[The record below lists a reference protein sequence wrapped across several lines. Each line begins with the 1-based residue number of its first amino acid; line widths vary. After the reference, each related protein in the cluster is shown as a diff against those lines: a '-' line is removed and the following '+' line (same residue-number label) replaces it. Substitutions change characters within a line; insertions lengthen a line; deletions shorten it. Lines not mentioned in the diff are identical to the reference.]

1 MEIWYPQQILAERGV
16 RITEAER
23 ETILANM
30 PPPDPDGYIY
40 ADGVFEGGGV
50 RGIAFLGALR
60 CCADLGLRWRK
71 LAGTSAGAITAVF
84 MAANVSIDELEQT
97 LGTLDYK
104 GLFLGKKTSPFI
116 FNGNPSNDLQ
126 FPWLM
131 VLSLAIAR
139 QSGQYSLDLF
149 QTWLAEKLSAGG
161 INTFADVKAI
171 GGGKDLKVVVSDVTR
186 GQMLVLPED
195 LSRRHNSEEPTL
207 LEQLALNK
215 PDDFSVAEAVRLSLS
230 IPLFFEPGQLGS
242 SAIVDGGV
250 LSNFPLWIYD
260 VKPPGMGRRAP
271 RWFTFGFRFVDATLN
286 KKYNVKGP
294 LSLMSATIRTM
305 AVARDRYHLREADS
319 NRVIEID
326 VSEANISTTDFSL
339 SPQKRLQLYLL
350 GYKYTK
356 EFFLS
361 PEFSWPAHLIS
372 RGFSPE
378 NLSYDNDI
386 TAMG

>member
-1 MEIWYPQQILAERGV
+1 MDIWYPQQILAERGV

-23 ETILANM
+23 EIILRKM
-30 PPPDPDGYIY
+30 PPPEADGQIY

-71 LAGTSAGAITAVF
+71 LAGTSAGAITAAL
-84 MAANVSIDELEQT
+84 MAANLSMDELEQT
-97 LGTLDYK
+97 LGTMDYQS
-104 GLFLGKKTSPFI
+104 LFLGKKTSPLI
-116 FNGNPSNDLQ
+116 LNGNPADDLQ
-126 FPWLM
+126 FPWWM
-131 VLSLAIAR
+131 VLCLAIAR
-139 QSGQYSLDLF
+139 QNGQYSLKF
-149 QTWLAEKLSAGG
+149 FESWLTEKLASVGFR
-161 INTFADVKAI
+161 TFADVKAR

-195 LSRRHNSEEPTL
+195 LARHYQPDEPTL
-207 LEQLALNK
+207 IQHLGLGKAE
-215 PDDFSVAEAVRLSLS
+215 DFSVAEAVRLSLS
-230 IPLFFEPGQLGS
+230 IPLFFEPGQLGN

-260 VKPPGMGRRAP
+260 VKSPGISKRPP
-271 RWFTFGFRFVDATLN
+271 RWFTFGFRFVDEALN
-286 KKYNVKGP
+286 REYSVKGP

-326 VSEANISTTDFSL
+326 VSEAKIGTTDFNL
-339 SPQKRLQLYLL
+339 SPKKRLQLYLL

-361 PEFSWPAHLIS
+361 PEFSWPEHLIS

-378 NLSYDNDI
+378 GLSYNDL